1 MLISSY
7 PFGRVVRYSAFGAT
21 FEIDTGPVTVAE
33 SSLRAQLAAY
43 ERGER
48 ETFDVD
54 VAYPD
59 GFTGDVMRAMVA
71 IPYGE
76 TRTYGDL
83 AETLDS
89 AAVAVGQACG
99 RNALPLVVPCHRVV
113 AADGLGGFS
122 LDHPDALGVKRR
134 LLEHEGALDD
144 SRQATL
150 PV

>member
-1 MLISSY
+1 M
-7 PFGRVVRYSAFGAT
+7 RYTAFGAT
-21 FEIDTGPVTVAE
+21 FEIETATLDVDGAT
-33 SSLRAQLAAY
+33 LRAQLAAY

-48 ETFDVD
+48 EAFDVS
-54 VAYPD
+54 VTYPD
-59 GFTGDVMRAMVA
+59 GFTGDVMRAMAA

-99 RNALPLVVPCHRVV
+99 RNPVAIVVPCHRVV

-122 LDHPDALGVKRR
+122 LDHPDAVAVKRR
-134 LLEHEGALDD
+134 ILEHEGARDD
-144 SRQATL
+144 RPRQTTL

>member
-1 MLISSY
+1 M
-7 PFGRVVRYSAFGAT
+7 RYSAFGAT
-21 FEIDTGPVTVAE
+21 FDIDTSPLDVAE
-33 SSLRAQLAAY
+33 SSLRAQLASY
-43 ERGER
+43 ERGGR
-48 ETFDVD
+48 TAFDVG
-54 VAYPD
+54 VTYAE
-59 GFTGDVMRAMVA
+59 GFTGEVMAAMAA

-83 AETLDS
+83 AATLDS

-99 RNALPLVVPCHRVV
+99 RNAVPIVVPCHRVV

-122 LDHPDALGVKRR
+122 IDHPDALGVKRR
-134 LLEHEGALDD
+134 LLEHEGALDG

>member
-1 MLISSY
+1 M
-7 PFGRVVRYSAFGAT
+7 RYTAFGAT
-21 FEIDTGPVTVAE
+21 FEFDTAQLDADE
-33 SSLRAQLAAY
+33 AALREQLAAY

-48 ETFDVD
+48 EGFDVD
-54 VAYPD
+54 VAYPE
-59 GFTGDVMRAMVA
+59 GFTGEVMAAMAA

-76 TRTYGDL
+76 TRTYGEL
-83 AETLDS
+83 AATLDS

-99 RNALPLVVPCHRVV
+99 RNTLPLVVPCHRVV

-134 LLEHEGALDD
+134 LLEHEGARDGP
-144 SRQATL
+144 RQATL

>member
-1 MLISSY
+1 M
-7 PFGRVVRYSAFGAT
+7 RYTAFGAT
-21 FEIDTGPVTVAE
+21 FEIETATLDVDGTT
-33 SSLRAQLAAY
+33 LRAQLTAY

-48 ETFDVD
+48 EAFDVS
-54 VAYPD
+54 VTYPD
-59 GFTGDVMRAMVA
+59 GFTGDVMRAMAA

-99 RNALPLVVPCHRVV
+99 RNPVAIVVPCHRVV

-122 LDHPDALGVKRR
+122 LDHPDAVAVKRR
-134 LLEHEGALDD
+134 ILEHEGARDD
-144 SRQATL
+144 RPRQTTL